1 MNRSR
6 HREEFGRS
14 AAAQGEQS
22 FPAVRCTVPSPFR
35 LNVEASC
42 GSLFIVSEGFH
53 LPKIDRGQAGANITD
68 DAPQNKRQDAIDAIS
83 PSCALTELGIAGI

>member
-6 HREEFGRS
+6 GREEFGRS

-22 FPAVRCTVPSPFR
+22 FPAVWCTVPSPFC

-53 LPKIDRGQAGANITD
+53 FPKIDRDQS
-68 DAPQNKRQDAIDAIS
+68 R
-83 PSCALTELGIAGI
+83 CEHH